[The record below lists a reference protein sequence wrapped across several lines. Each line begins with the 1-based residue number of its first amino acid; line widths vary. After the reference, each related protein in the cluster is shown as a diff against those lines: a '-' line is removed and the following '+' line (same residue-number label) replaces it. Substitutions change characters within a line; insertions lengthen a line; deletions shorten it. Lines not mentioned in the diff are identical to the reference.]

1 MHSYCITLSD
11 CVRYKA
17 VENQTLQ
24 KLLAKQVQEPVQ
36 QPKRR
41 KAHRLPA
48 IHAPPS
54 TRQAAMAGTQKW
66 RSASVTTL
74 DCCRDIQLQRCRFD
88 MLTVPVFSYWHS
100 GNQIKNRE

>member
-1 MHSYCITLSD
+1 M
-11 CVRYKA
+11 
-17 VENQTLQ
+17 LQ

-54 TRQAAMAGTQKW
+54 TRQAAMAGAQKW